1 MIHSSKRGE
10 KMDKAKLFLMAA
22 APVAL
27 IVPMEVQAADAS
39 IVKITGNNIEG
50 SEITAD
56 TSLIPKD
63 KEIDAYQ
70 WFSVEGENQT
80 QIGVGHKISI
90 PAGVADKAI
99 IVKVTTKDGTEYL
112 SDKMIVHTTLQV
124 AGNTYVNGKI
134 YPEINNLNPKPV
146 MKSYQWYFF
155 DRGKKTLIKGAT
167 NIELTVPVEA
177 AGKQLVV
184 EAKSEDGKNFTST
197 PISID
202 ALQLKLDPDPSI
214 TPLQINGYSPE
225 KFVLPGDILSVV
237 TPTVKD
243 DTRDLKA
250 EQVSY
255 AYQWMYKMGDSYSFI
270 SGATGATYKIPTD
283 ALENQINKIVVRVIV
298 TVGTKEAGPSYS
310 EVVEIAN
317 NPAEGL
323 MKSIDEL
330 LERNSNKAI
339 VYKSLGFTQFGNE
352 LTSLTSKYTALTA
365 AAKTNV
371 TNYDILKRAIEDYKV
386 VKSLKNQIL
395 EAQKLVDGT
404 AKIQKFKALDS
415 EYEKLD
421 LLQRSIDMSMYT
433 DIQSGIGNAS
443 QNTDIAEVIEI
454 NKLILGL
461 LDSLVNGSSYEL
473 VKYKNSLSDLQ
484 KNIKAIEDRIAK
496 LSSEYKSTV
505 QNLDILNTA
514 KADIKKVQ
522 AFLDKANKIDVNTTA
537 KKQVA
542 AAKNIHTAYEKL
554 NVKQQSLVPSTLFD
568 VGSNLA
574 KAETAEEQDVTNVQS
589 VIDKY
594 ITLGPTTEYKGINT
608 IEDTK
613 EINKALTMYKTLTKE
628 NAKKITGYTELLQL
642 QKDIKAADK
651 VMAQIEKYKQLLN
664 TEGISYSK
672 LNSTYNSTLSALN
685 KLTTLQKSLVKNSN
699 TLLSPSTSEQPP
711 GDKPLPE
718 AEVKAKELG
727 TAFVAKIN
735 LVIAV
740 PNSNFASY
748 AQDIE
753 KLVNEYKSGLT
764 SAARKYVTNYN
775 ELKAAEKDVKAVQS
789 FIKKAETAAMEADL
803 KKRYAKIQ
811 GVQKAYLSL
820 SANQQKLAGADETY
834 KNLIA
839 SLTNNDI
846 YTDLTEL
853 DQAIAKLSD
862 GNASIEE
869 IKQLEGKYKNLSVAE
884 QKKIINYSILKQAM
898 ADVKKVEAFI
908 TQYNR
913 MQENPAKN
921 SPNVIKAF
929 NALTSQQ
936 ANLVPSQMR
945 DTIIQQEKQQRES
958 NDVALGLVSKIDS
971 LVSSGIYI
979 ANLKMEVGNLRSEY
993 EGLSTIQKSLVKN
1006 YSKLTKA
1013 ENDLAKVAE
1022 VRTLEE
1028 AILNADDKQAAR
1040 KAWQNAFNKLSNQ
1053 LEKLYIEEYPTR
1065 IE

>member
-1 MIHSSKRGE
+1 
-10 KMDKAKLFLMAA
+10 MDKAKLFLMAA
-22 APVAL
+22 APAAL
-27 IVPMEVQAADAS
+27 IVPMEVQAAEAS
-39 IVKITGNNIEG
+39 IVKIIGNNIEG
-50 SEITAD
+50 AEITAE

-63 KEIDAYQ
+63 KEIDSYQ

-80 QIGVGHKISI
+80 PINVVGNKISI
-90 PAGVADKAI
+90 PAGLADKAI

-112 SDKMIVHTTLQV
+112 SDKMFVHATLQ
-124 AGNTYVNGKI
+124 ATGEKYVNGKV
-134 YPEINNLNPKPV
+134 YPEINTLNPKPV

-155 DRGKKTLIKGAT
+155 DNGKKTPIKAAT

-184 EAKSEDGKNFTST
+184 EAKSEEGKNYTSN

-214 TPLQINGYSPE
+214 TPLKIKGYSPE
-225 KFVLPGDILSVV
+225 KFVLPGDTLSVV

-250 EQVSY
+250 DQVSY
-255 AYQWMYKMGDSYSFI
+255 AYQWMHKMGDSYSFI
-270 SGATGATYKIPTD
+270 SGATGATYKIPAD

-298 TVGTKEAGPSYS
+298 TVGTTEAGPSYS
-310 EVVEIAN
+310 EVVEVAN

-323 MKSIDEL
+323 VKSIDDL
-330 LERNSNKAI
+330 LGNSNKAI
-339 VYKSLGFTQFGNE
+339 VYKSLGFEQFGNE

-365 AAKTNV
+365 AAKANV

-386 VKSLKNQIL
+386 VKSIKNQIL

-404 AKIQKFKALDS
+404 AKIQKFKALDA
-415 EYEKLD
+415 EYGKLD
-421 LLQRSIDMSMYT
+421 LLQRSIDTSIYP
-433 DIQSGIGNAS
+433 DIQTGLGSAS

-454 NKLILGL
+454 NKSILGL
-461 LDSLVNGSSYEL
+461 LDLSTAGSSYAL
-473 VKYKNSLSDLQ
+473 VTYKDSLSNLQ
-484 KNIKAIEDRIAK
+484 ENIKKIEDRIAK

-542 AAKNIHTAYEKL
+542 AAKSIHTAYEKL
-554 NVKQQSLVPSTLFD
+554 NVKQQSLVPSSLFD
-568 VGSNLA
+568 MGSNLA
-574 KAETAEEQDVTNVQS
+574 IAETAEEKDVIYVQS

-594 ITLGPTTEYKGINT
+594 ITLGPITEYKGIDS
-608 IEDTK
+608 IDDIK
-613 EINKALTMYKTLTKE
+613 EINKALTMYKTLTKD
-628 NAKKITGYTELLQL
+628 NAKKVTGYTELLQL
-642 QKDIKAADK
+642 QKDIKAADN
-651 VMAQIEKYKQLLN
+651 VTAQIEKYKQLFDTVGVN
-664 TEGISYSK
+664 DSK
-672 LNSTYNSTLSALN
+672 LTSTYNSTLNALN
-685 KLTTLQKSLVKNSN
+685 KLTTLQKSLVKNSDK
-699 TLLSPSTSEQPP
+699 LISPSPSEQPP

-735 LVIAV
+735 LVISV
-740 PNSNFASY
+740 PNSSFAIY

-811 GVQKAYLSL
+811 SVQKAYLSL
-820 SANQQKLAGADETY
+820 SANQQKLAGTDKTYEKLIESLAD
-834 KNLIA
+834 KA
-839 SLTNNDI
+839 I

-853 DQAIAKLSD
+853 DQEIAMLAD
-862 GNASIEE
+862 GNAGIED
-869 IKQLEGKYKNLSVAE
+869 IKKLEGKYKNLSAAE

-908 TQYNR
+908 TQYNK

-921 SPNVIKAF
+921 IQNVIKAF
-929 NALTSQQ
+929 NALTVQQ

-945 DTIIQQEKQQRES
+945 DNIIQQEKQQRES
-958 NDVALGLVSKIDS
+958 NDVALDLVSKIDN
-971 LVSSGIYI
+971 LVSSGEYI
-979 ANLKMEVGNLRSEY
+979 TNLKGEVGQLRSEY
-993 EGLSTIQKSLVKN
+993 EALSTVQKSLVKN

-1022 VRTLEE
+1022 VRALEE
-1028 AILNADDKQAAR
+1028 AILNADDKQVAR

-1053 LEKLYIEEYPTR
+1053 LEKLYLIEYPTR

>member
-27 IVPMEVQAADAS
+27 IVPMEVQAAEAS
-39 IVKITGNNIEG
+39 VVKIIGNNIEG

-56 TSLIPKD
+56 TSLVPKD
-63 KEIDAYQ
+63 KEIDSYQ

-80 QIGVGHKISI
+80 QIGVDHKLSI
-90 PAGVADKAI
+90 PAGAADKAI

-112 SDKMIVHTTLQV
+112 SDKMIVHATLQV

-134 YPEINNLNPKPV
+134 YPEINNLTPKPV

-155 DRGKKTLIKGAT
+155 DNGKKTPIKGAT

-184 EAKSEDGKNFTST
+184 EAKSEDGKNYTST

-214 TPLQINGYSPE
+214 TPLKINGYSPE
-225 KFVLPGDILSVV
+225 KFVLPGDTLAVV

-243 DTRDLKA
+243 ETRALKA

-255 AYQWMYKMGDSYSFI
+255 TYQWMYKMGDSYSFI
-270 SGATGATYKIPTD
+270 PGATGATYKVPAD

-298 TVGTKEAGPSYS
+298 TVGTVEAGPSYS
-310 EVVEIAN
+310 EVVEVAN

-323 MKSIDEL
+323 VKSIDEL
-330 LERNSNKAI
+330 LEGNSNKAI

-386 VKSLKNQIL
+386 VKSLKDQIL

-415 EYEKLD
+415 EYGKLD

-433 DIQSGIGNAS
+433 DIQSGLGNAS
-443 QNTDIAEVIEI
+443 QNTEIAEVIEI

-461 LDSLVNGSSYEL
+461 LDLPTTGSSYEL
-473 VKYKNSLSDLQ
+473 VTYKDSTKL
-484 KNIKAIEDRIAK
+484 KENIKAIEDRIAK

-505 QNLDILNTA
+505 QNVDILNTA

-522 AFLDKANKIDVNTTA
+522 AFLDKANKIDVNTSA

-542 AAKNIHTAYEKL
+542 AAKNIRTAYEKL
-554 NVKQQSLVPSTLFD
+554 NVKQQSLVPSTLFE
-568 VGSNLA
+568 VGNNLA
-574 KAETAEEQDVTNVQS
+574 KAEMAEQQDVTNVQS

-594 ITLGPTTEYKGINT
+594 ISLGPTTAYKGINT
-608 IEDTK
+608 IEDIK
-613 EINKALTMYKTLTKE
+613 EINKALTTYKTLTKD

-651 VMAQIEKYKQLLN
+651 VTAQIEKYKQLLN

-672 LNSTYNSTLSALN
+672 LNSTYNSTLNALN
-685 KLTTLQKSLVKNSN
+685 KLTTLQKSLVKNSD
-699 TLLSPSTSEQPP
+699 TLISPLPSEQPP

-727 TAFVAKIN
+727 AAFVAKIN
-735 LVIAV
+735 VVIAA
-740 PNSNFASY
+740 PNSNFAIY

-775 ELKAAEKDVKAVQS
+775 ELKAAEKDVKAVQT

-811 GVQKAYLSL
+811 SVQKAYLSL

-834 KNLIA
+834 KNLMA

-862 GNASIEE
+862 GHASIED
-869 IKQLEGKYKNLSVAE
+869 IKQLEGKYKNLSAAE
-884 QKKIINYSILKQAM
+884 QKKVIHYSILKQAM
-898 ADVKKVEAFI
+898 ADVKKVESFI

-921 SPNVIKAF
+921 SPNIIKAF
-929 NALTSQQ
+929 NALTAQQ
-936 ANLVPSQMR
+936 ANLVPDQMR

-958 NDVALGLVSKIDS
+958 NDVALGLVSKIDN
-971 LVSSGIYI
+971 LVSSGVYI
-979 ANLKMEVGNLRSEY
+979 ANLKSEAGNLRTEY
-993 EGLSTIQKSLVKN
+993 EKLSTVQKSLVKN

>member
-1 MIHSSKRGE
+1 
-10 KMDKAKLFLMAA
+10 MDKAKLFLMAA
-22 APVAL
+22 APAAL
-27 IVPMEVQAADAS
+27 IVPMEVQAAEAS

-50 SEITAD
+50 AEITAD
-56 TSLIPKD
+56 TSLVPKD
-63 KEIDAYQ
+63 KEIDSYQ

-80 QIGVGHKISI
+80 QIDVGNKISI
-90 PAGVADKAI
+90 PAGLADKAI

-112 SDKMIVHTTLQV
+112 SDKMFVHATLQ
-124 AGNTYVNGKI
+124 ATGEKYVNGKV
-134 YPEINNLNPKPV
+134 YPEINTLNPKPV

-155 DRGKKTLIKGAT
+155 DNGKKTPIKAAT

-184 EAKSEDGKNFTST
+184 EAKSEEGKNYTSN

-214 TPLQINGYSPE
+214 TPLKIIGYSPE
-225 KFVLPGDILSVV
+225 KFVLPGDTLSVV
-237 TPTVKD
+237 KPTVKD

-250 EQVSY
+250 DQVSY
-255 AYQWMYKMGDSYSFI
+255 AYQWMHKMGDSYSFI
-270 SGATGATYKIPTD
+270 PGATGATYKIPAD

-298 TVGTKEAGPSYS
+298 TVGTTEAGPSYS
-310 EVVEIAN
+310 EVVEVAN

-323 MKSIDEL
+323 VKSIAEL
-330 LERNSNKAI
+330 LEGNPNKAI
-339 VYKSLGFTQFGNE
+339 VYKSLGFIQFGNE
-352 LTSLTSKYTALTA
+352 LTSLTNKYTALTA
-365 AAKTNV
+365 AAKANV

-386 VKSLKNQIL
+386 VKSLKDQIL

-404 AKIQKFKALDS
+404 AKIQKFKALDA
-415 EYEKLD
+415 EYGKLD
-421 LLQRSIDMSMYT
+421 LLQRSIDMSIYT
-433 DIQSGIGNAS
+433 DIQSGLGSAS
-443 QNTDIAEVIEI
+443 QNTDIAEVIAI
-454 NKLILGL
+454 NKSILEL
-461 LDSLVNGSSYEL
+461 LDLTTSGSSYAL
-473 VKYKNSLSDLQ
+473 VTYKDSLSDLQ

-522 AFLDKANKIDVNTTA
+522 AFLDKANKIDVTTTA
-537 KKQVA
+537 KKQVS
-542 AAKNIHTAYEKL
+542 AAKSIRTAYEKL

-568 VGSNLA
+568 TSSNLA
-574 KAETAEEQDVTNVQS
+574 KAETAEEQDVIYVQS

-594 ITLGPTTEYKGINT
+594 ITLGLTTEYKGNNT

-613 EINKALTMYKTLTKE
+613 EINKALTTYKTLTKD
-628 NAKKITGYTELLQL
+628 NAKKVTGYTELLQL
-642 QKDIKAADK
+642 QKDIKAADN
-651 VMAQIEKYKQLLN
+651 VTAQIEKYKQLFDTVGVN
-664 TEGISYSK
+664 DSK
-672 LNSTYNSTLSALN
+672 LNSTYSSTVNALN
-685 KLTTLQKSLVKNSN
+685 KLTTLQKSLVKNSDK
-699 TLLSPSTSEQPP
+699 LISPSPSEQPP

-735 LVIAV
+735 LVIAI
-740 PNSNFASY
+740 PNSSFAIY

-789 FIKKAETAAMEADL
+789 FIKKAESAAMEADL

-811 GVQKAYLSL
+811 SVQKAYLSL
-820 SANQQKLAGADETY
+820 SANQQKLAGTDKTY
-834 KNLIA
+834 EKLIE
-839 SLTNNDI
+839 SLSDKAI

-853 DQAIAKLSD
+853 DQEIAMLAD
-862 GNASIEE
+862 GNAGIED
-869 IKQLEGKYKNLSVAE
+869 IKKLEGKYKNLSAAE

-913 MQENPAKN
+913 MNENPAKN
-921 SPNVIKAF
+921 IPNVIKAF
-929 NALTSQQ
+929 NALTAQQ

-945 DTIIQQEKQQRES
+945 DDIIKEEKQQRES
-958 NDVALGLVSKIDS
+958 NDLALDLVSKIDN
-971 LVSSGIYI
+971 LVTSGEYI
-979 ANLKMEVGNLRSEY
+979 ANLKNEVGNLRSEY
-993 EGLSTIQKSLVKN
+993 EKLSTVQKSLVKN

-1022 VRTLEE
+1022 VRALEE
-1028 AILNADDKQAAR
+1028 AILNADDKQVAR
-1040 KAWQNAFNKLSNQ
+1040 KAWQNSFNKLSNQ
-1053 LEKLYIEEYPTR
+1053 LEKLYLIEYPTR